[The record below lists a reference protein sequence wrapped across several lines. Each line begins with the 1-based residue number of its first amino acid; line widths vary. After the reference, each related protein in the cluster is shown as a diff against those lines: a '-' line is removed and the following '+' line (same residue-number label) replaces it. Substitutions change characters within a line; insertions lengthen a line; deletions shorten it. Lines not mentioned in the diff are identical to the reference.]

1 MFSRGRTASG
11 TKARGAKAG
20 APGLSFIGPDVV
32 VSGDIATGAQLHID
46 GRIDGNVSCGQ
57 LVQGEGGIVAGT
69 IAADEARLSGTV
81 EGPVN
86 ARILIVEATARVLGD
101 VAYETIS
108 IAAGAEIQGRLARR
122 DALAAGI
129 EVGAAKPVR
138 SAKAKQESPAEADG
152 LFLIAEPTQQVA
164 AE

>member
-11 TKARGAKAG
+11 TKSKG
-20 APGLSFIGPDVV
+20 APGLSFIAADVV
-32 VSGDIATGAQLHID
+32 VSGDISTTAQLHID

-57 LVQGEGGIVAGT
+57 LVQGEGGVVAGT
-69 IAADEARLSGTV
+69 ITADEARLSGTV

-86 ARILIVEATARVLGD
+86 ARTLVVEATARVLGD
-101 VAYETIS
+101 LAYETIS

-122 DALAAGI
+122 DALAAGV
-129 EVGAAKPVR
+129 EATTAGPARSARAKPAATV
-138 SAKAKQESPAEADG
+138 EEDG
-152 LFLIAEPTQQVA
+152 LFLLPEAAQVA